1 MASRLAR
8 IAMIGTLVACVGAT
22 QAQVLWDETING
34 NLSNDRLNPT
44 NLSFNAGNNHII
56 GSMDSTDKQ
65 YVHFTLAPGMALTNI
80 FVVSY
85 VSLDDAAFIGVQE
98 GTTFT
103 EPGVGADPANLLGY
117 ALWGTDQIGTDILPA
132 MGTGFGS
139 MGFTPPL
146 TGSDYTFW
154 IQQTGDPT
162 TFDLNFVTTPE
173 PGTISLALGAGLL
186 MLRRRKKK

>member
-1 MASRLAR
+1 MLS
-8 IAMIGTLVACVGAT
+8 TVVACVGAA
-22 QAQVLWDETING
+22 QAQVLWDESING

-44 NLSFNAGNNHII
+44 NLALNVGNNHII
-56 GSMDSTDKQ
+56 GSMDSNDKQ
-65 YVHFTLAPGMALTNI
+65 YVHFTLAPGMALTQL

-85 VSLDDAAFIGVQE
+85 VSQDNAAFIGVQE
-98 GTTFT
+98 GSVFT
-103 EPGVGADPANLLGY
+103 EPAQGANAANLLGY
-117 ALWGTDQIGTDILPA
+117 TLWGTEQIGTDILPA

-162 TFDLNFVTTPE
+162 DFDLNFVTTPE
-173 PGTISLALGAGLL
+173 PGTMSLAIGAGLL
-186 MLRRRKKK
+186 ILRRRKKK